1 MPKLKQGK
9 KSSLINRTERMRNRN
24 RGAQVSM
31 KPGIER
37 QDGVRSYIQKHTFD
51 SSQDTDKH
59 VLFNKL
65 KNSVRTIPKNSS

>member
-1 MPKLKQGK
+1 
-9 KSSLINRTERMRNRN
+9 MRSRN
-24 RGAQVSM
+24 RGAQISL
-31 KPGIER
+31 KPGIEK
-37 QDGVRSYIQKHTFD
+37 QDVVRRYIQKHTFD